1 LLLEPSTSIDYVP
14 CVSTLR
20 KVTAARAVAIGGM
33 AVALSLALGP
43 GVHAAATERAGAP
56 IRGLDISAYQHAGTP
71 IDWARLATQG
81 IQFVSIKASEGTY
94 YRNPHYVSDARAA
107 AAAGLRVM
115 PYVFANPSRG
125 GGAAT
130 ASYAAAALH
139 AVHGPFTLPLVVD
152 LENDPYK
159 KKTDCYK
166 VGIPAMIGWITRF
179 TQRAKAL
186 TGRWPI
192 IYTTAD
198 WWRECTGSSGN
209 FPHDPLWLAAFGG
222 TAPTVPSPWQ
232 NWTFWQYDNAGSLPG
247 IGHTDLDYYHPT
259 DGLPALRAPAKAKA
273 KPTRPKPAKGKRAKT
288 KKHTATAKKHAT
300 TAKPRN
306 HQKSA
311 AKTHP
316 SAKAQPKKQPEGE
329 NKPKPNNRRHHGR
342 ASQRYPGKLG

>member
-1 LLLEPSTSIDYVP
+1 M
-14 CVSTLR
+14 
-20 KVTAARAVAIGGM
+20 RAVAIGGM

-56 IRGLDISAYQHAGTP
+56 VRGLDISAYQHARTP

-94 YRNPHYVSDARAA
+94 YQNPYYASDARAA

-139 AVHGPFTLPLVVD
+139 AVHGPFMLPLVVD
-152 LENDPYK
+152 LENDPYMNK
-159 KKTDCYK
+159 ADCYK
-166 VGIPAMIGWITRF
+166 VGIPAMIGWIAGF

-186 TGRWPI
+186 TGQWPI
-192 IYTTAD
+192 IYTTTD
-198 WWRECTGSSGN
+198 WWRECTGSTGK

-247 IGHTDLDYYHPT
+247 IGQADLDYYHPT
-259 DGLPALRAPAKAKA
+259 DGLPALRAPAKAKPA
-273 KPTRPKPAKGKRAKT
+273 RPKPTKAKRAKT
-288 KKHTATAKKHAT
+288 KKHPAAAKKHAT
-300 TAKPRN
+300 AAKPRN

-316 SAKAQPKKQPEGE
+316 SAKAQPKKQPKGE
-329 NKPKPNNRRHHGR
+329 NKRKPNSRRHHGH
-342 ASQRYPGKLG
+342 ASPHYPGKLG